1 MEHVRTM
8 LESLI
13 FSKITKKNSK
23 KFCFMNVIIGYI
35 SIVLYS
41 DSSWSDTA
49 ISPEASFHMTPGK
62 VIRTSKIY
70 KIVLFERRSPLKYR
84 LKYVIV
90 EIEHFV
96 RKFHEIRYVKAHRSR
111 G

>member
-13 FSKITKKNSK
+13 FSEIEKNSK

-70 KIVLFERRSPLKYR
+70 KIVHYLFERRSP

-96 RKFHEIRYVKAHRSR
+96 RKFHEIRYEKAHRSR

>member
-1 MEHVRTM
+1 
-8 LESLI
+8 
-13 FSKITKKNSK
+13 
-23 KFCFMNVIIGYI
+23 MNVIIGYI

-62 VIRTSKIY
+62 VIRVAKRY
-70 KIVLFERRSPLKYR
+70 KNPIFGRFTQANSAFLYLFETRAPLK
-84 LKYVIV
+84 LVIV
-90 EIEHFV
+90 KIEHFV
-96 RKFHEIRYVKAHRSR
+96 RKLHEIRYEKAHRSR